1 MVTCC
6 SDEVVDLISTYFR
19 TSIGVE
25 SIQIIGVDDTATK
38 IAKIHHYNFTR
49 GTSVLI
55 YNTRAGELP
64 LTPKKV
70 EKIIIYEEELISESR
85 DTLKQKTIPRCC
97 PATVVRLVC
106 EGTIEEKIRSFSPK
120 ITENKIHGVHALL
133 IDVPEEQTT
142 SRSSSRSARNQKTW
156 QSMLYEALVFEN
168 SLIFL
173 DFFVLENF
181 RKPDLQ
187 NMTNRAHR
195 NHPYRLKVIRRVTLS
210 WRRLRT
216 TLWKW
221 SKLSRFN
228 WENSEN
234 CPRTTSGLKQFHG
247 LNRTSFYHLRKK
259 FTFQGKSIFIPR
271 KILGHNRLL
280 LYSSVA
286 TERRLLD
293 KVKCFTLG

>member
-1 MVTCC
+1 MLKPGECGLRQNKFRPYSAKLESLRNELGLTSSYRPNRDELGVMVTCC
-6 SDEVVDLISTYFR
+6 SDEVVELISSYFR

-25 SIQIIGVDDTATK
+25 SIQVIGVDDTATK

-133 IDVPEEQTT
+133 IDVPEEQST
-142 SRSSSRSARNQKTW
+142 SRSSSRNARNQKTW
-156 QSMLYEALVFEN
+156 QSLLYEEHDKMCPPASPLSVESDSESDFELTPIEN
-168 SLIFL
+168 YAMKMIKA
-173 DFFVLENF
+173 DQIQLEKE
-181 RKPDLQ
+181 R
-187 NMTNRAHR
+187 
-195 NHPYRLKVIRRVTLS
+195 
-210 WRRLRT
+210 
-216 TLWKW
+216 
-221 SKLSRFN
+221 KLS
-228 WENSEN
+228 SHYK
-234 CPRTTSGLKQFHG
+234 RTKTISWPKQDLF
-247 LNRTSFYHLRKK
+247 LSS
-259 FTFQGKSIFIPR
+259 QG
-271 KILGHNRLL
+271 H
-280 LYSSVA
+280 V
-286 TERRLLD
+286 
-293 KVKCFTLG
+293 